1 MRYRCKKYRTP
12 EILVLLR
19 GLMVLA
25 CDAQAVLFNVEA
37 APAAA
42 TMIFYC
48 HMKATELIKWSAK
61 VTGRMRKKLATSQAS
76 FAAGRGGV
84 FGKESEFDRTI
95 RVGVYPK

>member
-1 MRYRCKKYRTP
+1 M
-12 EILVLLR
+12 ILP
-19 GLMVLA
+19 
-25 CDAQAVLFNVEA
+25 CDAQAIPFNVDA
-37 APAAA
+37 APVAA

-48 HMKATELIKWSAK
+48 HVKATELIKWSAK

-84 FGKESEFDRTI
+84 FGNESEFDRTI